1 MPDWVSV
8 VLDLITSGTTWEQ
21 ILKAAAV
28 VATIGGA
35 AAALGLAYN
44 LVWGRWRRRREEKRA
59 AQAAEQDRRRG
70 VARGRKLDG
79 IDSRLQGLTALVE
92 ELAAASAS
100 TGSPIPHQA
109 EQIAEAVEAAAEDAE
124 AGDERMAR
132 ALELLQKGDPEQ
144 ARPLFRAVA
153 EEKTRL
159 VDKDRREAAAA
170 WRHLG
175 AIAGLADPMQA
186 RFAYAQ
192 AVELDP
198 TDPESQLSHG
208 WLQLN
213 AGQLVVA
220 HAAFQQVL
228 AAANRDATDRHIL
241 WARIGIGDVLR
252 DQGTLAEAV
261 ASYRAAMAIAERL
274 AEADPDNAGS
284 QRDLSVSHN
293 RIGDVLLAQG
303 NLSEALASYRAA
315 MAIAQR
321 LAEAD
326 PDNAGWQRDLSVS
339 HNKIGDVLRAQGDL
353 SEALASYRAA
363 TAIAQRLAEADPDN
377 AVWQRDLALGH
388 GRIAAVKLQQ
398 DDRDGA
404 LEGFIRGH
412 EIIAAL
418 ASASPDNATL
428 ANDITWFDAQIAALK
443 R

>member
-293 RIGDVLLAQG
+293 
-303 NLSEALASYRAA
+303 
-315 MAIAQR
+315 
-321 LAEAD
+321 
-326 PDNAGWQRDLSVS
+326 
-339 HNKIGDVLRAQGDL
+339 KIGDVLRAQGDL

-363 TAIAQRLAEADPDN
+363 MAIAQRLAEADPDN